1 MARSKD
7 EKLSPEARA
16 NRQIRRFL
24 ANAFL
29 LALSLAVLVAWAWFG
44 FYQLEPGQSAVI
56 LRFGE
61 YAKTVETPGLK
72 WHLPP
77 PIETDEVVS
86 VDEIEREVFGI
97 PATTDA
103 EAQPGLAWASAMQTS
118 DNNIVQLEFVVHY
131 RVKDP
136 FFARYRVASPREILR
151 DAAEAAV
158 REVVG
163 RTSIDGVLSER
174 RGEVESESE
183 EVLQEILDRYQTG
196 LLVLDVNLQEVQ
208 PPAAV
213 RQAFDD
219 VIAAAQDRSR
229 TINEAEGYANEVVPR
244 ARGEA
249 SELVEGAQG
258 YREAKIAEATGEA
271 ARFRALVKE
280 YLKAPEVT
288 RTRLYLETMEA
299 ILPGVEKV
307 IVEPGSNVL
316 PYLPVGRGVRDGGSR
331 EGEQ

>member
-1 MARSKD
+1 MARGKD

-24 ANAFL
+24 VNAVL
-29 LALSLAVLVAWAWFG
+29 LALSVAVLAAWAYFG
-44 FYQLEPGQSAVI
+44 IYQLEPGQAAVI

-61 YAKTVETPGLK
+61 YSRTVDTPGLK

-77 PIETDEVVS
+77 PLETHDVVNVS
-86 VDEIEREVFGI
+86 AIEREVFGI
-97 PATTDA
+97 PQAASA

-131 RVKDP
+131 RVKNA

-151 DAAEAAV
+151 DAAEAAL
-158 REVVG
+158 REVTG

-174 RGEVESESE
+174 RGEVEVESKD
-183 EVLQEILDRYQTG
+183 VLQNILDRYETG

-229 TINEAEGYANEVVPR
+229 TINEAEGYANEVVPQ
-244 ARGEA
+244 ARGAA
-249 SELVEGAQG
+249 SEHIEEAQG
-258 YREAKIAEATGEA
+258 YREAKIAQATGEA
-271 ARFRALVKE
+271 ARFRALVTE
-280 YLKAPEVT
+280 YDKAPEVT
-288 RTRLYLETMEA
+288 RTRLYLETMEEV
-299 ILPGVEKV
+299 LPGVEKV

-316 PYLPVGRGVRDGGSR
+316 PYLPIGRGTR
-331 EGEQ
+331 EIAK